1 MYKAKVDAGNAS
13 KDIDTEIGKLDNEY
27 KKLLSNINFYGIT
40 QQKYANKTK
49 IETDIYLLN
58 NKRKE
63 ILRDLDEYNY
73 RINETMR
80 EAKDIKRSNALIP
93 EHNRKKVQKYEQAL
107 MQVNRNRLNIQQ
119 QPYES
124 DYDYYKRLKEVE
136 ASKYDPVLYRQY
148 SANKTTKELKPKMTS
163 LFNNESFIE
172 NVMKSINDEYKF
184 IINNFFEN
192 IKRNLFVNMVL
203 ILI

>member
-1 MYKAKVDAGNAS
+1 
-13 KDIDTEIGKLDNEY
+13 
-27 KKLLSNINFYGIT
+27 
-40 QQKYANKTK
+40 
-49 IETDIYLLN
+49 
-58 NKRKE
+58 
-63 ILRDLDEYNY
+63 
-73 RINETMR
+73 MR
-80 EAKDIKRSNALIP
+80 EAKEIKRSNALIP
-93 EHNRKKVQKYEQAL
+93 EHNRKEVQKYEQAL

-148 SANKTTKELKPKMTS
+148 AANKTTKELKPKMTS

-184 IINNFFEN
+184 VINKFLR
-192 IKRNLFVNMVL
+192 ILKRNYL
-203 ILI
+203 